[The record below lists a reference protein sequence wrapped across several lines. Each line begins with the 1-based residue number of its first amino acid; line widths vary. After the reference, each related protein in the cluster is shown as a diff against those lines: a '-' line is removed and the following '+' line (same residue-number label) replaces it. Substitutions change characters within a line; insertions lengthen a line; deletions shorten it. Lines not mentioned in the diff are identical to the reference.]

1 MIPSP
6 ASSSAGVLRRM
17 LIEASSHI
25 RCSDEDQT
33 FAEGQRIEHSDLDCQ
48 LEDIQVH
55 GRMDGVDSWNNVIA
69 DTMLSMSASPRP
81 QSELVFD
88 QRRNNANIST
98 LANDSDSDAP
108 QDLQLSPNDMDDDD
122 DEDDDEGD
130 NILAM
135 SMDQD
140 SQGLYLPYLTYYIAV
155 LYLQPNLS
163 FTTLENHDVGKTCNP
178 AIFREISRPSH
189 NVEVFTEMFICRK

>member
-1 MIPSP
+1 MIDFHDTMIPSP
-6 ASSSAGVLRRM
+6 ASSSSGVLRRM
-17 LIEASSHI
+17 LIEASPHI

-33 FAEGQRIEHSDLDCQ
+33 FAEGQRIEHSDIDCQ

-55 GRMDGVDSWNNVIA
+55 GRMDGVDSWSNVIA

-81 QSELVFD
+81 QNELVFN
-88 QRRNNANIST
+88 QRRSIANIST

-108 QDLQLSPNDMDDDD
+108 QDLQLSPNDMDDDG
-122 DEDDDEGD
+122 DEDDDDRD

-140 SQGLYLPYLTYYIAV
+140 SQGVFLPYLAHYTAMQAICNQIYH
-155 LYLQPNLS
+155 LYPKQIPML
-163 FTTLENHDVGKTCNP
+163 GKLVIP
-178 AIFREISRPSH
+178 LFFR
-189 NVEVFTEMFICRK
+189 